1 MKFSLPVA
9 CVAAT
14 LAVAASV
21 PVWAQQVDS
30 RTFNVVGT
38 WNFLTNWQKMEQP
51 FWTDELPK
59 ATGGKLKGNIKS
71 ITEVNLKGTEVIRLL
86 KQGVFDFA
94 AALPIYVEDGG
105 AIFLQ
110 KPFQPQE
117 LVTRL
122 RDVLDGRNASRRRAQ

>member
-30 RTFNVVGT
+30 RTFNAVGT
-38 WNFLTNWQKMEQP
+38 WSFLTNWQKMEQP
-51 FWTDELPK
+51 FWTEDLPK

-71 ITEVNLKGTEVIRLL
+71 ITEVNLKGTEVIRLM
-86 KQGVFDFA
+86 KQGVLRNTYVRAPFPKLTEEDRRDIDLAFERHRLGDPRV
-94 AALPIYVEDGG
+94 LP
-105 AIFLQ
+105 A
-110 KPFQPQE
+110 
-117 LVTRL
+117 
-122 RDVLDGRNASRRRAQ
+122 GRA